1 MIIYAE
7 NLSQRFRYAVQ
18 CVFED
23 YCGEIELTNDLSYFQ
38 HFPGPYKVNY
48 SNQKFSEADIF
59 NITPAGVLE
68 GQDYQRL
75 KVTYGVLDDLPVLYP
90 NQGDSGFD
98 PLSAIFF
105 ALTRYEEYWRFEGD
119 ELGRYLP
126 EYSIFSQMNVL
137 HRPIAD
143 EWRIKLQSQLEK
155 KFPGIPFEKRKSQ
168 FISTIDVDSAYAY
181 LHKGAYRTFGAIVQ
195 DLFRFRIK
203 NLSQR
208 ISIILKGENDPYD
221 TYDYILEQHTKYNC
235 KSIFFFLLA
244 DFGDYDKGL
253 PHRSKGLQNLIRRI
267 QKKSEIGIHPGV
279 ASHKRYNTILR
290 EKSRLETIS
299 AKSTKHSRQHY
310 LLLRFRTTYRLLKAT
325 GIEHDYSLSY
335 AHTAGFRAGTSRP
348 FYWFD
353 LKKNQA
359 TNLLI
364 HPFPAMDTTLKK
376 YMALSPESA
385 MIELDNLVERIRHV
399 GGDFISL
406 WHNETLTDI
415 GEWKGWREV
424 FEHCLK
430 LGKSLES

>member
-7 NLSQRFRYAVQ
+7 NLSQRFRYAVR

-23 YCGEIELTNDLSYFQ
+23 YCGEVELTNDMVHFQ
-38 HFPGPYKVNY
+38 SQDQPYKINY
-48 SNQKFSEADIF
+48 SNQQFSDTTIF
-59 NITPAGVLE
+59 HIIPAGVLE

-75 KVTYGVLDDLPVLYP
+75 KVTFGVMDDLPILFP
-90 NQGDSGFD
+90 NQGESGFD

-119 ELGRYLP
+119 EMGRYLP
-126 EYSIFSQMNVL
+126 EYSVFSQMNVL

-143 EWRIKLQSQLEK
+143 EWRLKLQSQLEN
-155 KFPGIPFEKRKSQ
+155 KFPGIQFQLRKSQ
-168 FISTIDVDSAYAY
+168 FISTIDIDSAYAY
-181 LHKGAYRTFGAIVQ
+181 LHKGAYRTFGAIAQ
-195 DLFRFRIK
+195 DLMRLRLK
-203 NLSQR
+203 NLSKR
-208 ISIILKGENDPYD
+208 LSILLHGKNDPYD
-221 TYDYILEQHTKYNC
+221 TYDYILAQHEKYNC
-235 KSIFFFLLA
+235 RSIFFFLLA

-253 PHRSKGLQNLIRRI
+253 PHRSKGLQQLIRRI

-299 AKSTKHSRQHY
+299 AKNIKHSRQHY

-325 GIEHDYSLSY
+325 GIEHDYTLSY
-335 AHTAGFRAGTSRP
+335 AQTTGFRAGTARP

-353 LKKNQA
+353 LKKNQEA
-359 TNLLI
+359 NFI
-364 HPFPAMDTTLKK
+364 VHPFPAMDTTLKK
-376 YMALSPESA
+376 YMGLSPNA
-385 MIELDNLVERIRHV
+385 AKQELEELVNRIRIV

-415 GEWKGWREV
+415 GEWRGWREV
-424 FEHCLK
+424 FEHSLL
-430 LGKSLES
+430 LGKSLEA